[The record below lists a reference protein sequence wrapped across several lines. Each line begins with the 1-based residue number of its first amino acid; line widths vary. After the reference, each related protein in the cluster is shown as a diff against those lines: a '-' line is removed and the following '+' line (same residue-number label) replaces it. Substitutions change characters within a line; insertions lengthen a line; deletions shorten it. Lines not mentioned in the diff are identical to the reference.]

1 MSPVSLV
8 AAAVGFLLLG
18 FMIQRNAQGAGR
30 GKLWGW
36 MPMLLTALC
45 LLVTGSLMLR
55 YNTGENTISFLI
67 WFFASAVSLF
77 LLVGMA
83 AGRLVGRI
91 LDKAN
96 P

>member
-18 FMIQRNAQGAGR
+18 FVIQRNAQGAGR
-30 GKLWGW
+30 EKLWGW

-55 YNTGENTISFLI
+55 YNTGEDTISFLI
-67 WFFASAVSLF
+67 WFFASSVLLF

>member
-18 FMIQRNAQGAGR
+18 FMIQRKAQGTGG
-30 GKLWGW
+30 GKLWGC

-55 YNTGENTISFLI
+55 YNTGEDTISFLI
-67 WFFASAVSLF
+67 WFFASAVLLF

-91 LDKAN
+91 LDEAN